1 MRFTEGLK
9 EQKFER
15 KKFLYAAGL
24 VALGGFLLTKLP
36 LKFLSSKAEKI
47 AYRNNNTNIQVRENP
62 DSVKRTNA

>member
-1 MRFTEGLK
+1 MKFTEGLK

-15 KKFLYAAGL
+15 KYFLYAAGL

-36 LKFLSSKAEKI
+36 VKFLSSKAEKI
-47 AYRNNNTNIQVRENP
+47 AYRNNGIQVRENP

>member
-1 MRFTEGLK
+1 MKFTEGLK

-15 KKFLYAAGL
+15 KHFLYAAGL
-24 VALGGFLLTKLP
+24 VALGGFLLAKLP

-47 AYRNNNTNIQVRENP
+47 AYRNENIRVRENP

>member
-1 MRFTEGLK
+1 MKFTEGLK

-36 LKFLSSKAEKI
+36 VKFLSSKAEKI
-47 AYRNNNTNIQVRENP
+47 AYRNNGIQVRENP
-62 DSVKRTNA
+62 DSVKRNNA